1 MLGFRTTQD
10 ADAAALIAALNRS
23 LAIITFDPTGKVLSA
38 NENFCRTLGYDAV
51 EIVGKHHRIFVDPAY
66 AATEEYQAFW
76 RKLGKGEFDSK
87 EYQRVGRDGREVWIQ
102 ATYNPVL
109 DVRGRVVKV
118 IKLATDVTLEK
129 RRKAEAEASAAAS
142 SGVMTV
148 EFTPTGEI
156 LTANSLFLQNIG
168 YTLDEL
174 KGRHH
179 RMFVDKDYAR
189 SEEYLTFW
197 KQLAAGKFVADK
209 EFQRYGK
216 DGKEIWLTASY
227 NPVTDADGQVIKVVK
242 LATDIT
248 GRMHAV
254 SILGSGL
261 AELAANNLTFRIE
274 ERIDPNFEKLRI
286 DYNSAGLKLHD
297 VVSGIASNTH
307 EIRAAI
313 SDIAQAS
320 DDLSRR
326 TEQQA
331 ATLEQTAAALQEI
344 TNTVRRTAGSAKDA
358 GEAVA
363 KARAKADESGKVV
376 EDATAAMSKI
386 EESAMKITQIIG
398 VIDEIAFQTNLL
410 ALNAGVEAARA
421 GDAGRG
427 FAVVAAEVRAL
438 AQRSAEAAKEIK
450 TLISAST
457 QQVSRGVQLV
467 GQTGQA
473 LTQIA
478 ERVVSVDG
486 IIVKIAAGAQ
496 EQATALAEINEA
508 VNQMDQVTQ
517 QNAAMVE
524 QSTAATHSV
533 AKETESLA
541 ALTGQFRLN
550 DVAPK
555 QHIRPSKTPRAA
567 AVGQTERALR
577 LVTSHGTAAA
587 ARDDWQEF

>member
-1 MLGFRTTQD
+1 MLGFRTSKD
-10 ADAAALIAALNRS
+10 ADSAALIAALDRS
-23 LAIITFDPTGKVLSA
+23 LAIITFDPSGIVLSA
-38 NENFCRTLGYDAV
+38 NENFCRTLGYGAA
-51 EIVGKHHRIFVDPAY
+51 EIVGQHHRMFVDPLHAN
-66 AATEEYQAFW
+66 TEEYQVFW
-76 RKLGKGEFDSK
+76 RKLGNGEFDSK
-87 EYQRVGRDGREVWIQ
+87 EYQRIGKGGREVWIQ

-109 DVRGRVVKV
+109 DARGQVVKV
-118 IKLATDVTLEK
+118 IKLATDVTHEK
-129 RRKAEAEASAAAS
+129 RRKAEADAAAAAS
-142 SGVMTV
+142 SGVMTI

-156 LTANSLFLQNIG
+156 LTANSLFLQNVG
-168 YTLDEL
+168 YTLDEV

-179 RMFVDKDYAR
+179 RMFVTKEYAR
-189 SEEYLTFW
+189 SQEYKEFW
-197 KQLAAGKFVADK
+197 DQLAAGKFVADD
-209 EFQRYGK
+209 EFQRFGRN
-216 DGKEIWLTASY
+216 GKEIWLTASY
-227 NPVTDADGQVIKVVK
+227 NPVSDADGHVLKVIK

-254 SILGSGL
+254 SVLGAGL
-261 AELAANNLTFRIE
+261 AELAANNLSC
-274 ERIDPNFEKLRI
+274 RIDERLDPSFEKLRI
-286 DYNSAGLKLHD
+286 DYNSAASKLHD
-297 VVSGIASNTH
+297 AVRGIASNTN
-307 EIRAAI
+307 EIRTAI
-313 SDIAQAS
+313 GEIAQAS

-331 ATLEQTAAALQEI
+331 ASLEQTAAALQEI

-363 KARAKADESGKVV
+363 KARAKADESGRVV

-386 EESAMKITQIIG
+386 EESARKITQIIG

-457 QQVSRGVQLV
+457 QQVNRGVQLV
-467 GQTGQA
+467 GETGQA

-478 ERVVSVDG
+478 ERVIGVDG

-496 EQATALAEINEA
+496 EQATGLAEINAA
-508 VNQMDQVTQ
+508 VSQMDQVTQ

-541 ALTGQFRLN
+541 ALTGQFRLI
-550 DVAPK
+550 DGAVK
-555 QHIRPSKTPRAA
+555 QPH
-567 AVGQTERALR
+567 ERARSHRPTAAGISERPLR